1 MFLTAVGL
9 SVFTLRGHF
18 EFSLKKEAS
27 IWALNYARA
36 ILPSIYFRPRCK
48 FSKDNRFHLAFDV
61 TAFRVPVLLGTGR
74 LCSCR
79 SVSVSEL

>member
-61 TAFRVPVLLGTGR
+61 AAFKQSASTVRNGPAVLLQVCIGQ
-74 LCSCR
+74 
-79 SVSVSEL
+79 